1 MLIIFDFLLFV
12 FQTKIRFELKWSSSD
27 KNRCYPERGPEFI
40 VLKWRKTKKPIKYTF
55 NSVYTYRFEQ
65 ILFIYKIN
73 RNKVSSV
80 DTSIHKRIVC
90 CRYSTNNTFHIF
102 AVAAVLAR
110 DLLVAPYHSKH
121 TEHFCSKLLLA
132 RLDKSFDHQVDHYD
146 SKLLLPKLFHRVEL
160 GSLLPKLQV
169 TLKI

>member
-102 AVAAVLAR
+102 AVAAVHI
-110 DLLVAPYHSKH
+110 APYHSKH

-132 RLDKSFDHQVDHYD
+132 RLDKRFDHQVDRYD
-146 SKLLLPKLFHRVEL
+146 SKLLLLKLFHRVEL
-160 GSLLPKLQV
+160 ELLLPRHQV

>member
-40 VLKWRKTKKPIKYTF
+40 VLKWHKTKKPTKYTF
-55 NSVYTYRFEQ
+55 NSVYRFEQ
-65 ILFIYKIN
+65 ILCIDKIN
-73 RNKVSSV
+73 RNKVICV
-80 DTSIHKRIVC
+80 DTSIHKCIVSGWH
-90 CRYSTNNTFHIF
+90 STNNTFHIF
-102 AVAAVLAR
+102 AVAAVHI
-110 DLLVAPYHSKH
+110 APYHSKH

-169 TLKI
+169 TLKL